1 MRISRLVAAV
11 AVTAVVAVPVV
22 PAQANA
28 PTKDTPRGSVKGGSD
43 NLRLPFQVKQD
54 ALKQHVLEQKV
65 KGEIS
70 PLATVAKVA
79 KKRYVNLEN
88 EGTDRIFV
96 VLAEFGDTRHA
107 SYPDNDPT
115 TGDPASDAQKFD
127 GPAHNEIPKPD
138 RSVDNSTLWQKD
150 YNKAHYTDMYFN
162 RMDAYFQRESSGR
175 YAVDGAVADWVK
187 VPFNEARYG
196 RDFCGDIVC
205 NNTWAL
211 IRDAMADLDEEPARR
226 RHDDAGDQ
234 GLPGHVRQAG
244 PLRHR
249 RRRRLQRAGR
259 LHRPLPDRAR
269 RRRPGCRRPDVRL

>member
-28 PTKDTPRGSVKGGSD
+28 PTKDTPRASVKGGSD
-43 NLRLPFQVKQD
+43 NLRLPFQVKAD
-54 ALKQHVLEQKV
+54 ALKQRVLQQKV
-65 KGEIS
+65 MGEVS
-70 PLATVAKVA
+70 PMAKVAKVA

-107 SYPDNDPT
+107 DYPDVVD
-115 TGDPASDAQKFD
+115 GEPASDAQKFA

-138 RSVDNSTLWQKD
+138 RSVDNSTLWQKN
-150 YNKAHYTDMYFN
+150 YNRAHYRTCTST
-162 RMDAYFQRESSGR
+162 AWTSTSSVSPAGR

-196 RDFCGDIVC
+196 RDSCGDIVC

-211 IRDAMADLDEEPARR
+211 IRDAMATGRRTSSTPA
-226 RHDDAGDQ
+226 
-234 GLPGHVRQAG
+234 
-244 PLRHR
+244 
-249 RRRRLQRAGR
+249 
-259 LHRPLPDRAR
+259 
-269 RRRPGCRRPDVRL
+269 